1 MEETTESTTGYSHE
15 PVQNSGTCTVNI
27 ESDQCTTNAEEE
39 ETAPADVS
47 SYDWLSIVDMLGLQ
61 KHPAELVPGDVVGKE
76 LPLLEMWECFYTTYS
91 RSVGFGI
98 RIHTTSS
105 NESRGLWRR
114 EWACARQGFR
124 REKFLSPADRKRR
137 PRDCTRCG
145 CTACLHVLKS
155 LSGNSW
161 KVQRFD
167 TNHNHVL
174 AAQEHLQ
181 FLRSNRKVT
190 SSQASQIRTYKYAGL
205 RTCDIVNLMVQQ
217 AGGFERLGF
226 TRKDAYNKAAAMH
239 RAETVETDSEGLLGY
254 LASKIDSTDPTL
266 YAKYAIDEED
276 RLCHIFWSDSGC
288 QRDYM
293 CFSDVLAFD
302 TTYRSNAFNKPLVMF
317 VGVNN
322 HFQTCVFGFALLLNE
337 KIESYKWVLETFLDC
352 MHRRQPAVV
361 VTDGDAAMKAAI
373 ILCFPDSTHRLCGWH
388 LSTNATSN
396 IKSPDFTK
404 AFRKLL
410 NNGMPCWINSNCTTM
425 RGLLQRMG
433 RDCIGQKHF

>member
-1 MEETTESTTGYSHE
+1 MEETTEETSGYSNE
-15 PVQNSGTCTVNI
+15 PVENSGTCTVNI
-27 ESDQCTTNAEEE
+27 GSDQCTGITEEN

-61 KHPAELVPGDVVGKE
+61 KHPAELVACDVVGKE

-105 NESRGLWRR
+105 NECR
-114 EWACARQGFR
+114 
-124 REKFLSPADRKRR
+124 
-137 PRDCTRCG
+137 
-145 CTACLHVLKS
+145 
-155 LSGNSW
+155 
-161 KVQRFD
+161 
-167 TNHNHVL
+167 
-174 AAQEHLQ
+174 
-181 FLRSNRKVT
+181 
-190 SSQASQIRTYKYAGL
+190 ASQIRTYKYAGL

-226 TRKDAYNKAAAMH
+226 TRKDTYNKAAAMH

-276 RLCHIFWSDSGC
+276 RLCHIFWSDNGC

-317 VGVNN
+317 IGVNN
-322 HFQTCVFGFALLLNE
+322 HFRTC
-337 KIESYKWVLETFLDC
+337 KIKSYKWVLETFLDC
-352 MHRRQPAVV
+352 MHRRQPTVV
-361 VTDGDAAMKAAI
+361 VTDGDAAMKATI
-373 ILCFPDSTHRLCGWH
+373 ILCFPDSTHRICGWH
-388 LSTNATSN
+388 MSTNATLN

-410 NNGMPCWINSNCTTM
+410 YNHYNVPQWYERWDALLDKFELHDNAWAATTYE
-425 RGLLQRMG
+425 QRF
-433 RDCIGQKHF
+433 HWA

>member
-1 MEETTESTTGYSHE
+1 MEEKTEATSGYSHE
-15 PVQNSGTCTVNI
+15 PVENSGTCTVNI
-27 ESDQCTTNAEEE
+27 ESDQCTENAEED
-39 ETAPADVS
+39 ETALADVS

-61 KHPAELVPGDVVGKE
+61 KHPAELVACDVVGKE

-91 RSVGFGI
+91 RNIGFGI

-105 NESRGLWRR
+105 N
-114 EWACARQGFR
+114 
-124 REKFLSPADRKRR
+124 D
-137 PRDCTRCG
+137 
-145 CTACLHVLKS
+145 
-155 LSGNSW
+155 
-161 KVQRFD
+161 
-167 TNHNHVL
+167 
-174 AAQEHLQ
+174 
-181 FLRSNRKVT
+181 
-190 SSQASQIRTYKYAGL
+190 SQASQIRTYKYAGL

-239 RAETVETDSEGLLGY
+239 RAEIIETDSEGLLGY

-266 YAKYAIDEED
+266 YAKFAIDEED
-276 RLCHIFWSDSGC
+276 RLCHIFWSDSEC
-288 QRDYM
+288 QQDYM

-322 HFQTCVFGFALLLNE
+322 HFRTCVFGFALLLNE

-352 MHRRQPAVV
+352 MHRRQLAVV

-410 NNGMPCWINSNCTTM
+410 YNHYNVP
-425 RGLLQRMG
+425 
-433 RDCIGQKHF
+433 

>member
-1 MEETTESTTGYSHE
+1 MMSNKICMGVVVNYYMLCPNVCSVDVFSVMEETTESTTGYSHE
-15 PVQNSGTCTVNI
+15 PVENSGTCTVNI
-27 ESDQCTTNAEEE
+27 ESDQCTANAEEE
-39 ETAPADVS
+39 ETTPVDVS

-61 KHPAELVPGDVVGKE
+61 KHPAELVPCDVVGKE

-91 RSVGFGI
+91 RSVGFRI

-105 NESRGLWRR
+105 NECRGVWQR
-114 EWACARQGFR
+114 EWVCARQGFR

-145 CTACLHVLKS
+145 CTACFHVLKS
-155 LSGNSW
+155 MSGTSW

-181 FLRSNRKVT
+181 FLRSNCKVT

-266 YAKYAIDEED
+266 YTKYAIDEED
-276 RLCHIFWSDSGC
+276 
-288 QRDYM
+288 
-293 CFSDVLAFD
+293 
-302 TTYRSNAFNKPLVMF
+302 
-317 VGVNN
+317 
-322 HFQTCVFGFALLLNE
+322 
-337 KIESYKWVLETFLDC
+337 
-352 MHRRQPAVV
+352 
-361 VTDGDAAMKAAI
+361 
-373 ILCFPDSTHRLCGWH
+373 
-388 LSTNATSN
+388 
-396 IKSPDFTK
+396 
-404 AFRKLL
+404 
-410 NNGMPCWINSNCTTM
+410 
-425 RGLLQRMG
+425 
-433 RDCIGQKHF
+433 